1 MKKNKLLRILL
12 PAAYCTPFA
21 FLAVNGDAVS
31 GTMLFY
37 GVMIAGFSLLCW
49 GSLKTDRPFLL
60 CTGSVLS
67 FVSSC
72 AAAKLSGLEKMG
84 HYFKPFTSYSLI
96 AGISAVVFVGHLII
110 MLVYR
115 AKRRKAGR

>member
-1 MKKNKLLRILL
+1 MKRNELLKILL
-12 PAAYCTPFA
+12 PAAYCMPFA

-49 GSLKTDRPFLL
+49 GALKADLPFML

-72 AAAKLSGLEKMG
+72 AAAKLSGLELMG
-84 HYFKPFTSYSLI
+84 DYFKPFTSYSLMT
-96 AGISAVVFVGHLII
+96 AISVVIIIVHLII
-110 MLVYR
+110 MLIYR
-115 AKRRKAGR
+115 AKRRKSGR